1 ADALVISARQRLLAW
16 DLPPEDLRKLD
27 DTRQAVDTVVFRAPV
42 SGFVIEKQALKGL
55 HVMPG
60 QSLYKVSD
68 LSVVWVEAD
77 VYESELASIRPG
89 AAAIITIDAYPGER
103 FTALVMHV
111 YPYLDEKTQ
120 PNKVRF

>member
-1 ADALVISARQRLLAW
+1 M
-16 DLPPEDLRKLD
+16 
-27 DTRQAVDTVVFRAPV
+27 VFRAPV

-77 VYESELASIRPG
+77 VYERD
-89 AAAIITIDAYPGER
+89 IDWR
-103 FTALVMHV
+103 FTTRDARLKLKRL
-111 YPYLDEKTQ
+111 YPAIL
-120 PNKVRF
+120 P